1 MNNLVDLLMEYYLS
15 LQNNIGFEGKSSE
28 MSSAIINGN
37 EIGQE
42 IRNSVAKRVTQLK
55 ANGIT
60 PGLAVILVGNNPA
73 SQTYVKNKQKSCEAI
88 GIFSELI
95 KLPEEVT
102 EKELLEQIRL
112 LNDRNDIHGILVQL
126 PLPKHIHEDTVIST
140 ISPDKDVDGFS
151 PISVGKMMLGQET
164 FLPCT
169 PFGVMKLLE
178 YANIDIAGKHAV
190 IVGRSHIVGKP
201 MGQLLLQKDATVTYT
216 HSKTPDLPSITKQAD
231 ILIAAVGRP
240 NFIKKEHIKPGAVVI
255 DVGINRDENNRLT
268 GDVDFQEVN
277 AIASHITPVPGGV
290 GPMTITML
298 LYNTVQSAEKSIS
311 TGQID

>member
-1 MNNLVDLLMEYYLS
+1 
-15 LQNNIGFEGKSSE
+15 

-55 ANGIT
+55 ANGVT
-60 PGLAVILVGNNPA
+60 PGLAVILVGDNPA
-73 SQTYVKNKQKSCEAI
+73 SQTYVRNKQKSCEAI
-88 GIFSELI
+88 GIYSELI
-95 KLPEEVT
+95 KLSEDVT
-102 EKELLEQIRL
+102 EEELLKQIHY
-112 LNDRNDIHGILVQL
+112 LNNRKDIHGILVQL
-126 PLPKHIHEDTVIST
+126 PLPDHINGDKVISA
-140 ISPDKDVDGFS
+140 ISPEKDVDGFS
-151 PISVGKMMLGQET
+151 PVSVGKMMLGQAT
-164 FLPCT
+164 YLPCT

-231 ILIAAVGRP
+231 ILVAAIGRP

-268 GDVDFQEVN
+268 GDVDFKEVN
-277 AIASHITPVPGGV
+277 SIASHITPVPGGV

-298 LYNTVQSAEKSIS
+298 LYNTVQSAEKSIV